1 MKLGKNIEPE
11 QIQLD
16 AVYRLIQWKTIPN
29 HLCENENLQHV
40 RKYQSA
46 TAVLITKVVQS
57 FLSHT
62 RVAVECLFGSI
73 VLGDALRLGELRT
86 IWFSACHFLL
96 CDPCPL

>member
-46 TAVLITKVVQS
+46 TAVLI
-57 FLSHT
+57 
-62 RVAVECLFGSI
+62 
-73 VLGDALRLGELRT
+73 VLVKT
-86 IWFSACHFLL
+86 
-96 CDPCPL
+96 